1 MSGTLEINKWYLVCP
16 TPTTINLI
24 TNPSIETGTASWP
37 MYGSA
42 TLSQSVTKQSHG
54 VYSLKVIPA
63 SGSVAGGYYEIA
75 LVSGSQYVFSCD
87 IYTIVGQQY
96 NLQFGDAASVL
107 KGTANTWTGNGY
119 WQRREVTYSATAT
132 ATHRLHFWRTGTAS
146 VTPFYA
152 DGFQLEAGSVAT
164 TYIDGDQKGFVPNE
178 VAYYWSGTRHAS
190 SSYRD
195 AQTRAGGSLLDL
207 DTVMVI
213 KNVSGLGMVPVSNS
227 YLDSTLQGSY
237 YQNTI
242 AKDRTLIISG
252 DVTNGQDDGV
262 SPSEG
267 VKAGKLKQ
275 LIDAIQFDRV
285 KTKQP
290 MLLRYVGVDSTGQEY
305 TETVQMK
312 VNYAGGLER
321 AWENNFA
328 DEVSL
333 NFRACSPEWENVN
346 EQAIDCG
353 YQYVINGAN
362 YILKR
367 DGNTGQWG
375 TLGTGMDDDVR
386 ALKLD
391 TSGNLY
397 AGGEFGTAGGV
408 VCAKIAKWT
417 GAAWGSLGSGMNNV
431 VRNIVIDS
439 SGTLYAGGGFGT
451 AGGVVCNR
459 IAKWDGD
466 TWGSLGSGMSD
477 DCYALAIDQSGNI
490 YTGGVFGT
498 AGGVVCNRIA
508 KWDGDTWGSLGSG
521 MNASIFTLAI
531 NNSGTLYAGGG
542 FGTAG
547 GVVCNRI
554 AKWDGDTWGSLGSG
568 MSGGG
573 GIVYSILQEDSGNLC
588 AVGDF
593 ILAGGGTVNNI
604 TKWNGSNWIKIGDGT
619 NGRVFKI
626 KNIKD
631 GAIVTGEFLTINNS
645 YIYGNV
651 ASIDK
656 NIVRPLSVK
665 LSNNTIVY
673 STEFNNN
680 TGDLY
685 IGFDTSG
692 TAYSCV
698 NSTPSCGGAVAY
710 PFFEVTGPGTL
721 YTLENYNTKT
731 IVQFDNLFVNSGEI
745 VRIDFDP
752 IRPRVWSNTR
762 DNLMSYLL
770 PGSNMNLK
778 LLPSTNNI
786 DVFMYGGTDANSKA
800 LMRWRDVYWS
810 VDQAKH

>member
-252 DVTNGQDDGV
+252 DVTNGQDDGL

-321 AWENNFA
+321 AWENGFA

-353 YQYVINGAN
+353 YQYAIPGAN

-375 TLGTGMDDDVR
+375 TLGTGMDAQVM
-386 ALKLD
+386 ALTLD
-391 TSGNLY
+391 SSGNLY
-397 AGGEFGTAGGV
+397 AGGDFGTAGGV
-408 VCAKIAKWT
+408 VCSKIAKWT
-417 GAAWGSLGSGMNNV
+417 GLTWGSLGSGADNKVRTIIIDSTGTLYACGDFGTAGGVVCSYIAKWDGLTWGSLGSGFNSFCYDITMDESGVIYAGGAFGTAGGVVCSKIAKWDGTAWGSLGSGMNGNV
-431 VRNIVIDS
+431 NNVRSQSKDI
-439 SGTLYAGGGFGT
+439 LYASGNFGT
-451 AGGVVCNR
+451 AGGIACSGV
-459 IAKWDGD
+459 AKWDGL
-466 TWGSLGSGMSD
+466 TWGSLGSG
-477 DCYALAIDQSGNI
+477 
-490 YTGGVFGT
+490 V
-498 AGGVVCNRIA
+498 
-508 KWDGDTWGSLGSG
+508 
-521 MNASIFTLAI
+521 
-531 NNSGTLYAGGG
+531 
-542 FGTAG
+542 
-547 GVVCNRI
+547 
-554 AKWDGDTWGSLGSG
+554 
-568 MSGGG
+568 GG
-573 GIVYSILQEDSGNLC
+573 GIIYSSDLDQSNNLFV
-588 AVGDF
+588 AGSFVTM
-593 ILAGGGTVNNI
+593 GGGTVNSI
-604 TKWNGSNWIKIGDGT
+604 AKWNGNMWTGIGSGS
-619 NGRVFKI
+619 NGRIYCIRYVDNSLI
-626 KNIKD
+626 I
-631 GAIVTGEFLTINNS
+631 GGEFDIINGFTA
-645 YIYGNV
+645 YGN
-651 ASIDK
+651 ILEYKK
-656 NIVRPLSVK
+656 NTIYPLSVR
-665 LSNNTIVY
+665 LPHGSYIL
-673 STEFNNN
+673 STEKNIN

-685 IGFDTSG
+685 IGFSIAG
-692 TAYSCV
+692 TAYSCI

-710 PFFEVTGPGTL
+710 PVFEVTGPGTL
-721 YTLENYNTKT
+721 YTIENYNTKT

-752 IRPRVWSNTR
+752 IRPRVYSDAR
-762 DNLMSYLL
+762 PNLMSYLL

-786 DVFMYGGTDANSKA
+786 DVLMYGGTDANSKT